1 MFTSTTKRLGIT
13 SVIIGGL
20 AGIFLTFGTAVI
32 GQDVPI
38 WQKIQNRVEISPRNT
53 ALVVDA
59 FTQGGT
65 AVATSTSGTTFGALS
80 QAQMLVSSVITMT
93 PNVTSATTTLAATST
108 MTSLI
113 PAVGD
118 TRTWTLL
125 NGTSTSAITAG
136 IAAGTGIN
144 LTSNTLNNV
153 QIPPDGSA
161 RLTCVRLANTDVH
174 CQVAILSEGD

>member
-1 MFTSTTKRLGIT
+1 MTKKKLGIMGG
-13 SVIIGGL
+13 IGG
-20 AGIFLTFGTAVI
+20 AVI
-32 GQDVPI
+32 GLLITFGGAVSSDGSM
-38 WQKIQNRVEISPRNT
+38 WQKIQNRTEIFPRNT

-65 AVATSTSGTTFGALS
+65 AVATTTSGTTFGALS
-80 QAQMLVSSVITMT
+80 ETQMLATALITLT
-93 PNVTSATTTLAATST
+93 PNVSSATSTLPATST
-108 MTSLI
+108 MSSLL
-113 PAVGD
+113 AGTGD
-118 TRTWTLL
+118 TRSWTIL

-153 QIPPDGSA
+153 QIQPDGSA

-174 CQVAILSEGD
+174 CQVDILAEGD